1 MPKFLKNILWATDF
15 SKESEQALLYAHFFA
30 KAHQAGLTALHVVS
44 DFSPALYDPSL
55 AITVDVVKRLE
66 TLKKEARTK
75 IETLGKKKKVSFQ
88 KIVVADGSISKTV
101 IEVSEKE
108 KADLIVMGAKGLS
121 AMDKLLIGSVANQVL
136 RHSLIPLLL
145 TRKKGGKPRVKK
157 ILVPTDFSPRENLER
172 EFAWRLAKSFAASLT
187 FLHVFELQD
196 RLAQWEL
203 EELFKALLARFQQRE
218 EKEKEDII
226 IKKEIT
232 RAMEAWSGIVEY
244 AETHHFDLIVMSSIV
259 RKLGRFFLGSTT
271 EKVISLSDVPIFAIP
286 PRESLKP

>member
-1 MPKFLKNILWATDF
+1 MPEFLKNILWATDF
-15 SKESEQALLYAHFFA
+15 SEEAQEALLYAHFFA
-30 KAHQAGLTALHVVS
+30 KAYQAGLTALHVVS

-66 TLKKEARTK
+66 VLKKEAHAK
-75 IETLGKKKKVSFQ
+75 IEAIGKKKKVPFQ
-88 KIVVADGSISKTV
+88 KIVVVDGSVSKTI

-108 KADLIVMGAKGLS
+108 KAGLIVMGKKGIS
-121 AMDKLLIGSVANQVL
+121 AIDKLLIGSVANQVL

-145 TRKKGGKPRVKK
+145 TRKKEGKPRVKK

-172 EFAWRLAKSFAASLT
+172 EFAWRLAKSFGASLT
-187 FLHVFELQD
+187 FLHVFELQA

-203 EELFKALLARFQQRE
+203 EEMFKALLAKLQQRE
-218 EKEKEDII
+218 KKEKEDIK
-226 IKKEIT
+226 IKEEVT

-244 AETHHFDLIVMSSIV
+244 AETNHFDLIVMSSIA

-271 EKVISLSDVPIFAIP
+271 EKVISLSDVPVFAIP
-286 PRESLKP
+286 PRESLKL